1 MVMRMIM
8 MIKYSLQVVRFA
20 VYVYFTL
27 SLIASQEVSRD
38 PYTFVPIFLILKVGM
53 TIIMSMMMRMMMLTI
68 VMMMMM
74 MRFQGAPTPLSSS
87 WEDDLAHLKVFDG
100 AQYPLSPPRDTHSNA
115 QRAFLF
121 QSSYELISPL
131 YHSDDSYWLKTLSM
145 HGLINLIIMIFVIII
160 IIIIIDYQSTKDV
173 EHAWTSFNERPP
185 ATQQVHTLHL
195 QRSFDVNVNLWLFML

>member
-1 MVMRMIM
+1 M
-8 MIKYSLQVVRFA
+8 
-20 VYVYFTL
+20 
-27 SLIASQEVSRD
+27 
-38 PYTFVPIFLILKVGM
+38 FLIKHK
-53 TIIMSMMMRMMMLTI
+53 IIKIMNDDVLYQAQDNKDNKHPASPYNGSSPQTNLLPLI
-68 VMMMMM
+68 IYPGIHSFLLCFHCIGWYYCSYLPV
-74 MRFQGAPTPLSSS
+74 PT
-87 WEDDLAHLKVFDG
+87 KR
-100 AQYPLSPPRDTHSNA
+100 YPSNA

-145 HGLINLIIMIFVIII
+145 QGLITLIILIFIIIII